1 MTAPNVLAFDVGASF
16 IRYALFTGGKLGI
29 PSSVAMPTDGAE
41 SFYQAV
47 SRVVNQR
54 IAAGI
59 SVDGIAISMPGY
71 IDTVNRRVKVAGSLH
86 MLDHR
91 NIGRELTEHLDRPL
105 PIWLE
110 NDANCVAI
118 AEKNSGNA
126 KTLDDFVVI
135 AVDTGIGGAV
145 FLDGHLRH
153 GRNWTAG
160 ELGMMIANFDAGGP
174 LPLHDYATTVAL
186 GQRYAEETGAD
197 PTGLVPLTLLRRL
210 DEPEVRRVVEQWADY
225 LAITV
230 FNVVV
235 VLNPGCVLIGG
246 TVGQEPALLP
256 LLKDALD
263 RIPRWKEFRTP
274 IKRCRHA
281 NNGCLLG
288 AYYAFETGI
297 MLEVTGTADSRR
309 AA

>member
-1 MTAPNVLAFDVGASF
+1 MAAANILAFDVGANF
-16 IRYALFTGGKLGI
+16 VRYALFTGGKLRI
-29 PSSVAMPTDGAE
+29 PVSVAMPTDGAE
-41 SFYQAV
+41 SFYRAV
-47 SRVVNQR
+47 SRVVNQH
-54 IAAGI
+54 IASGV

-71 IDTVNRRVKVAGSLH
+71 IDTVNRRVKIAGPLH
-86 MLDHR
+86 MLDHHS
-91 NIGRELTEHLDRPL
+91 IGRELAEHLDSPL

-110 NDANCVAI
+110 NDANCAAI

-135 AVDTGIGGAV
+135 TVDTGIGGAV
-145 FLDGHLRH
+145 YIDGHLRH
-153 GRNWTAG
+153 GQSWAAG
-160 ELGMMIANFDAGGP
+160 ELGMMIVNFDAGGP

-186 GQRYAEETGAD
+186 GQRYAAESGAD
-197 PTGLVPLTLLRRL
+197 STGLVPLTLLRRL

-256 LLKDALD
+256 LLKEALD

-274 IKRCRHA
+274 IKRCRHS

-288 AYYAFETGI
+288 ACYAFMTGM
-297 MLEVTGTADSRR
+297 MLEATGADSRR
-309 AA
+309 AE